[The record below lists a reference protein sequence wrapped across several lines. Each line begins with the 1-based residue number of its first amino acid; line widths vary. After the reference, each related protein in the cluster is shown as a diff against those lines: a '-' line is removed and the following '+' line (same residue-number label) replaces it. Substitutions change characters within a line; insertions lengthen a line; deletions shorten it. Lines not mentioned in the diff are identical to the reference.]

1 MTFQPLRF
9 VVIAAAVCLT
19 AWPGLSA
26 RGGQCFHIERV
37 SPRVGQR
44 GTTVEVT
51 IQGGSLAKPQEVI
64 FYRPGIRAVG
74 LEELPKLEPIID
86 LYHGGGIEEQLK
98 CRFEI
103 APDCPLGEHPFRIRT
118 ATDLTTLGTFHV
130 SPFPCIDEGELAPK
144 DHTNDHTNDSR
155 ETALAVSPNVTVRG
169 RIGRGP
175 KGDIDF
181 YRVPVKAGERLSV
194 EVDSVRIGERHYG
207 DSEFDLSLKIYDEA
221 GRVIATNDDNPFHL
235 QDPLVSLKM
244 PRDGVAFLEVRRSS
258 FDGGKEEPYCVHIGT
273 FRRPLAAFPA
283 GGPAGTTLPIRL
295 IGDPLGDTEE
305 AIAVPREPGTFE
317 YYGDAPSPLLL
328 RSSGYPNVLEDPA
341 AEATQIGQLPVAVNG
356 ILDTPG
362 DSDVFRLSV
371 KKFNPSNGHGDRL
384 RVRVFAAT
392 FGAPLDPS
400 IRIRAIDQTGKPGEL
415 ELEAD
420 DTQFHKDRDI
430 FGTHFRAGGGLK
442 ETLDPSIIWEPKAD
456 GDYLLSVQDS
466 NGRGGPTGVYRIEI
480 EPAGVSSPQS
490 IYFCFWPGN
499 DWVESAKQSSLAI
512 PQGNRWTVNL
522 FQNFGHGCNWPQPFE
537 LVARGLPAGVTMIAP
552 PMQPANATAWPVQF
566 VADATAAPGAAVIT
580 LEAKAVDPAKTPVTA
595 HAQQNI
601 PYINHPGGDA
611 LRTVRLDRFVLAVT
625 MPAPFSIDIPPP
637 SAALVRGGELA
648 IPVKITR
655 RPGFDEPV
663 EFSVGYAPPGVGT
676 PPVDTIAAGQ
686 TEATVRISAEA
697 NAPVGVGQLVV
708 IANTTSGP
716 TRETGVGR
724 RRVSSQIVPL
734 TIAEPF
740 VELASQPES
749 VRRGERKR
757 YLWTVQQKTPFEG
770 QATAK
775 LLGLPKG
782 VNVIEPLPTIT
793 KDSKE
798 IVFTIEATDD
808 ALLGAV
814 SGLGCELMVKAAG
827 QEIRQRAGK
836 GTLRIDPRL

>member
-1 MTFQPLRF
+1 MSLHPCRL
-9 VVIAAAVCLT
+9 VVAAVALCGA
-19 AWPGLSA
+19 AWSGLPA
-26 RGGQCFHIERV
+26 RGGQFFHIERV

-51 IQGGSLAKPQEVI
+51 IQGGSLAKPEEVI

-74 LEELPKLEPIID
+74 IEELPKIAPSILH
-86 LYHGGGIEEQLK
+86 HGGVIEEQVK

-130 SPFPCIDEGELAPK
+130 SPFPCIDEGEIAPK
-144 DHTNDHTNDSR
+144 DHVNDTR
-155 ETALAVSPNVTVRG
+155 ETALAVQPNVTIRG
-169 RIGRGP
+169 RIGTGP
-175 KGDIDF
+175 KGDVDF

-207 DSEFDLSLKIYDEA
+207 DSEFDLAIRILDET
-221 GRVIATNDDNPFHL
+221 GRVIAANDDNTLHL

-244 PRDGVAFLEVRRSS
+244 PRDGMAFVEVRRSS
-258 FDGGKEEPYCVHIGT
+258 FDGGKEEPYCVHIGR

-328 RSSGYPNVLEDPA
+328 RASSYPNLLEDPA
-341 AEATQIGQLPVAVNG
+341 AEATTIGQVPVAVNG

-362 DSDVFRLSV
+362 DSDAFRLSV
-371 KKFNPSNGHGDRL
+371 KKFNPSNGQGDRL

-392 FGAPLDPS
+392 FGAPLDPKLE
-400 IRIRAIDQTGKPGEL
+400 IRAIDPTGKPGDV

-430 FGTHFRAGGGLK
+430 FGTYFRAGGGLK

-466 NGRGGPTGVYRIEI
+466 NGRGGAAGVYRIEI
-480 EPAGVSSPQS
+480 EPANQSSPQS
-490 IYFCFWPGN
+490 VYFCFWPGG

-552 PMQPANATAWPVQF
+552 PMKPVNATAWPVQF
-566 VADATAAPGAAVIT
+566 VADATAVPRAALIT
-580 LEAKAVDPAKTPVTA
+580 LEAKPVDPSKTPVTA

-625 MPAPFSIDIPPP
+625 APAPFTIDIAPP
-637 SAALVRGGELA
+637 AALVRGGELA

-655 RPGFDEPV
+655 QQGFDEPV

-676 PPVDTIAAGQ
+676 PPIDTIAAGHN
-686 TEATVRISAEA
+686 EATVRISAEA

-716 TRETGVGR
+716 VRETGVGR

-749 VRRGERKR
+749 IRRGERKR

-770 QATAK
+770 QATAT

-782 VNVIEPLPTIT
+782 VNVIEPLPTVT
-793 KDSKE
+793 KDTKE

>member
-1 MTFQPLRF
+1 MTYQTLRF
-9 VVIAAAVCLT
+9 VVVAAVCLT
-19 AWPGLSA
+19 AWPGLPA
-26 RGGQCFHIERV
+26 RGGQFFHIERV

-51 IQGGSLAKPQEVI
+51 IQGGALSKPQEVI

-74 LEELPKLEPIID
+74 LEELPKLDPSIY
-86 LYHGGGIEEQLK
+86 LHHGGGIEDQVK

-130 SPFPCIDEGELAPK
+130 SPFPCIDEGELAQK
-144 DHTNDHTNDSR
+144 DHTDDHTNDTR
-155 ETALAVSPNVTVRG
+155 ETALAVAPNVTVRG
-169 RIGRGP
+169 RIGTGP
-175 KGDIDF
+175 KGDVDF

-207 DSEFDLSLKIYDEA
+207 DSEFDLSLKILDEA
-221 GRVIATNDDNPFHL
+221 GQVIAANDDNPLHL

-244 PRDGVAFLEVRRSS
+244 PRDGVAFVEVRRST
-258 FDGGKEEPYCVHIGT
+258 FDGGKDEPYCVHIGT

-317 YYGDAPSPLLL
+317 YFGDAPSPLLL
-328 RSSGYPNVLEDPA
+328 RSSGYPNLLEEFA
-341 AEATQIGQLPVAVNG
+341 AEATRIERLPVAVNG

-362 DSDVFRLSV
+362 DSDVFRLTV
-371 KKFNPSNGHGDRL
+371 KKFNPSNGEGDRL

-392 FGAPLDPS
+392 LGVPLDPKLE
-400 IRIRAIDQTGKPGEL
+400 IRAVDQTGKPGAV

-442 ETLDPSIIWEPKAD
+442 ETLDPSIIWEPKSD
-456 GDYLLSVQDS
+456 GDYLLSVQDA
-466 NGRGGPTGVYRIEI
+466 NGKGGPTGVYRIEI
-480 EPAGVSSPQS
+480 EPAGGSSPQS
-490 IYFCFWPGN
+490 VYFCFWPGG

-522 FQNFGHGCNWPQPFE
+522 FQNFGHGCKWPQPFE

-552 PMQPANATAWPVQF
+552 PMKPVNATAWPVQF
-566 VADATAAPGAAVIT
+566 VADATAAPGTAVIT
-580 LEAKAVDPAKTPVTA
+580 LEAKPVDPANTPVIA

-625 MPAPFSIDIPPP
+625 APAPFAIDIAPPP
-637 SAALVRGGELA
+637 AALVRGGELA

-655 RPGFDEPV
+655 QPGFDEPV

-676 PPVDTIAAGQ
+676 PPVETMAAGQ
-686 TEATVRISAEA
+686 TEATVRISAEPG
-697 NAPVGVGQLVV
+697 APVGVGQLVV

-716 TRETGVGR
+716 ARETGVGR

-749 VRRGERKR
+749 LRRGERKR
-757 YLWTVQQKTPFEG
+757 YLWTVAQKTPFEG
-770 QATAK
+770 NARVT

-782 VNVIEPLPTIT
+782 VTAVEPLPVIT
-793 KDSKE
+793 KDTKE
-798 IVFTIEATDD
+798 IAFELRATDE
-808 ALLGAV
+808 ALMGSV
-814 SGLGCELMVKAAG
+814 GGLSCEVIVQAAG
-827 QEIRQRAGK
+827 QEIRQRTGK
-836 GTLRIDPRL
+836 GTLRIDPKL